1 MRQGR
6 LLRSYA
12 LTCLLLAPFLAG
24 AADTSGDEWLA
35 SRSFLGDLERFVHE
49 RGGADHLTA
58 HSMVGLMTDWYQ
70 LRGAKGDDVLV
81 YSYGGWSEGCATGF
95 KFSLLRRQEGGGDGE
110 RARVAGITLMFEPGS
125 RMQLAPYSTTSADWP
140 SFGAFLA
147 AIEQSPAWRELAGAT
162 PMAAMVESGAVR

>member
-58 HSMVGLMTDWYQ
+58 QSMVGLMTDWYQ

-140 SFGAFLA
+140 SLGAFLA

-162 PMAAMVESGAVR
+162 PMAGMVESGAVR